1 MDWWRGCDLGKED
14 RRVIR
19 GSSRE
24 AVRGPG
30 SSARRLLCSGAMLA
44 GLLLFVLGGSASA
57 QPSGFGVQSAS
68 LTQDGRQLQWSVK
81 LDHSFS
87 GAGLQQDNRSLCL
100 LIERRTSGSV
110 VSQLCVAPPG
120 RARGTLGLKFAKVTS
135 AGPGAGRPIAA
146 VITRHSASTLTAS
159 FTPASIG
166 LGYRSL
172 RWQVKSG
179 LASRACTAGGQG
191 TSANTSQCTLLYPS
205 RPALARLHT
214 PLLVGC
220 AASGQSLVFGGSTQR
235 HEIALTF
242 DDGPWDDPPTIDFV
256 NLLARY
262 HVPATFFEIGD
273 QIATYDR
280 TGSIER
286 RMLADGDMIGDH
298 TWTHPDMVTL
308 SPTQQTSELDLTASA
323 IRHATGFTPCLWRP
337 PYGDIS
343 DQLDSLARSLGFLT
357 IYWNI
362 DPRDWSLPGVG
373 SIESTVLDNARNG
386 GIVEM
391 HFGGGPR
398 QETLSAL
405 PTMIGT
411 LRKRGYRFVTVA
423 QMLGLRMI
431 YK

>member
-1 MDWWRGCDLGKED
+1 
-14 RRVIR
+14 VIR
-19 GSSRE
+19 GSSHKAEGGPLARAR
-24 AVRGPG
+24 AV
-30 SSARRLLCSGAMLA
+30 LYSGAMLA
-44 GLLLFVLGGSASA
+44 GLLVLVWGGLASA
-57 QPSGFGVQSAS
+57 QESGFGVQSAS
-68 LTQDGRQLQWSVK
+68 LTQNGRQLQWSVK

-87 GAGLQQDNRSLCL
+87 GAGLQQSNRSLCL
-100 LIERRTSGSV
+100 LIERRASGAV
-110 VSQLCVAPPG
+110 ASQLCVAPPG
-120 RARGTLGLKFAKVTS
+120 RARGMLRLKLASVTS
-135 AGPGAGRPIAA
+135 AGPGAARPIAA

-159 FTPASIG
+159 FTPATIG

-179 LASRACTAGGQG
+179 LVSRACTTEGQGAGG
-191 TSANTSQCTLLYPS
+191 SAGQCTLLYPS

-214 PLLVGC
+214 PRLVGC
-220 AASGQSLVFGGSTQR
+220 VASGQSLVFGGSAQR

-242 DDGPWDDPPTIDFV
+242 DDGPWDDPPTLDFV

-298 TWTHPDMVTL
+298 TWTHPDMVSL
-308 SPTQQTSELDLTASA
+308 SPEQQTSQLDQTASA

-343 DQLDSLARSLGFLT
+343 GQLDSLARSLGFLT

-411 LRKRGYRFVTVA
+411 LRKRGYRFVNVA